1 MSMKQTVT
9 KLESNYMEQY
19 EAHMKRQQRRRKKL
33 VRRLVTAS
41 IITAIIVGFLT
52 SYHVNQRLLYAKKA
66 NEYEQMQAELE
77 TLKSEQVALEEEI
90 ELLNNDDYV
99 LEIARSNYFY
109 SKKGELLFKLPDKG
123 ASN

>member
-33 VRRLVTAS
+33 VRRLVISS
-41 IITAIIVGFLT
+41 IITAIIIGFLA
-52 SYHVNQRLLYAKKA
+52 SYHVNQRLFYAKKV
-66 NEYEQMQAELE
+66 NEYEQMQTDLE
-77 TLKSEQVALEEEI
+77 TLKNEQAELEEEI

-109 SKKGELLFKLPDKG
+109 SKKGELLFKLPNNG